1 MLHEWQH
8 RLLQHAAST
17 GAAVVTLHPTFI
29 CTSFFHTA
37 FGRGGSSK
45 IGATGYITLRHVS
58 CASVL
63 SGCSPTVAEQQ
74 SSSGLMACCHK
85 ATALPDMPA
94 AADHQLH
101 VKDVQCMSSHGHGDM
116 DQPGTSSA
124 PAALLSV
131 RSPSCTDSAT
141 PHCLYRLS
149 DQESCS
155 QPQRQRN

>member
-1 MLHEWQH
+1 M
-8 RLLQHAAST
+8 
-17 GAAVVTLHPTFI
+17 TLHPTFI

-45 IGATGYITLRHVS
+45 IGATGDITLRHVS

-74 SSSGLMACCHK
+74 SSSALMACCHK

-101 VKDVQCMSSHGHGDM
+101 VMDVQCMSSHGHGDM

-124 PAALLSV
+124 PAAYLPFSVSVHPAVLTAQLLTVS
-131 RSPSCTDSAT
+131 TDCQIKKVAVNRNGRETS
-141 PHCLYRLS
+141 
-149 DQESCS
+149 QELA
-155 QPQRQRN
+155 